1 MKLDGQGEASP
12 DSDAHFGQE
21 FIAAPDRV
29 LVNAAA
35 LGERDAFE
43 AIVLRYGPEMLRYA
57 RNMLSDG
64 GAAEEVTQDA
74 FLAAWKGLDTFRGDS
89 SLRTWLFTLVS
100 HKVVDHRRRRSIAPA
115 QDWVFDTTPA
125 PRDRRPRNSGQQHR
139 FPGRTRRGVG
149 GTALPTA
156 RRLAVARGGRDDA
169 RRNCAHS
176 VDHSE
181 RGARAPGASQSNSER
196 KDGGMAMTPD
206 GSDLVLARASRSLRD
221 QPVDARWI
229 DISESIISRVRT
241 TTRRTWPVDAEYPTA
256 ATDPERKA
264 DTLRVSDHVIRTAV
278 RRALAGVHGAE
289 PTAIDLYVDEHTCT
303 GAHIDIVGVYGDDLQ
318 AVGDELAAIVLTTL
332 TDLLG
337 PVRELTRADVDVHV
351 NDIDHAETR

>member
-29 LVNAAA
+29 LINAAA

-125 PRDRRPRNSGQQHR
+125 PVTDDPEIRVSNTDFLAELDVALAELPYRQRAAWLLREVDGMTHAEIARILLITPSAV
-139 FPGRTRRGVG
+139 RGHLVR
-149 GTALPTA
+149 A
-156 RRLAVARGGRDDA
+156 RATL
-169 RRNCAHS
+169 
-176 VDHSE
+176 SE
-181 RGARAPGASQSNSER
+181 R
-196 KDGGMAMTPD
+196 MA
-206 GSDLVLARASRSLRD
+206 AWR
-221 QPVDARWI
+221 
-229 DISESIISRVRT
+229 
-241 TTRRTWPVDAEYPTA
+241 
-256 ATDPERKA
+256 
-264 DTLRVSDHVIRTAV
+264 
-278 RRALAGVHGAE
+278 
-289 PTAIDLYVDEHTCT
+289 
-303 GAHIDIVGVYGDDLQ
+303 
-318 AVGDELAAIVLTTL
+318 
-332 TDLLG
+332 
-337 PVRELTRADVDVHV
+337 
-351 NDIDHAETR
+351 